1 MMKKMT
7 TLCAALAL
15 LGANAWAHEGH
26 DEPAAVTPAGAYVPQ
41 RLPDGRVFLP
51 KPSQRQ
57 MDLRTVQTAAQES
70 ARAVTLNGRVIMD
83 PNAGGKVQAIVA
95 GRVTPGPRG
104 LPVAGQTV
112 KQGEVLAYVTPAV
125 GGNSRSLAASRLQ
138 RLRELADTVPKKAL
152 EEAEAAVANEQ
163 MTAPVAGVISA
174 AYVVAGQV
182 VDARETLFEVV
193 DPARLQI
200 EALVYDV
207 TLANSIASAQAVIG
221 NEKLP
226 LKFIGAAR
234 AMREQALPV
243 TFRAEGELAKR
254 LAVGQPV
261 QIVAQTG
268 LRLQGVPVPSAALMK
283 NPANQTVV
291 WVKTA
296 PESFAPR
303 VVSFE
308 PLDGANVLVT
318 AGLAGGERIVTQA
331 AALLNQV
338 R

>member
-1 MMKKMT
+1 MMKRLT

-26 DEPAAVTPAGAYVPQ
+26 EEPAVLTPAGAYVPQ
-41 RLPDGRVFLP
+41 RMPDGSVFLP

-83 PNAGGKVQAIVA
+83 PNAGGKVQAVVA
-95 GRVTPGPRG
+95 GRVTPGPKG
-104 LPVAGQTV
+104 LPVAGQAV

-125 GGNSRSLAASRLQ
+125 GGNSRSLAVSRLQ
-138 RLRELADTVPKKAL
+138 RLRELSDTVPKKTL

-163 MTAPVAGVISA
+163 MAAPVAGVISA

-207 TLANSIASAQAVIG
+207 TLATSIASAQAVIG

-226 LKFIGAAR
+226 LKFVGAAR

-243 TFRAEGELAKR
+243 TFRAEGDLAKR
-254 LAVGQPV
+254 LAVGQPL

-268 LRLQGVPVPSAALMK
+268 QRLLGVPVPSAALMK

-308 PLDGANVLVT
+308 PLDGAHVLVT

>member
-1 MMKKMT
+1 MKRLT
-7 TLCAALAL
+7 TLCAALL
-15 LGANAWAHEGH
+15 WCGANAWAHEGH
-26 DEPAAVTPAGAYVPQ
+26 DEPVAVTPAGAYVPQ
-41 RLPDGRVFLP
+41 RLPDGSVFLP

-70 ARAVTLNGRVIMD
+70 ARAVALNGRVIMD

-104 LPVAGQTV
+104 LPVAGQAV

-125 GGNSRSLAASRLQ
+125 GGNSRSLAVSRLQ

-226 LKFIGAAR
+226 LKFVGAAR

-243 TFRAEGELAKR
+243 TFRAEGALAKR

>member
-1 MMKKMT
+1 MSKLT
-7 TLCAALAL
+7 FLAALLL

-26 DEPAAVTPAGAYVPQ
+26 DDAEPAAPAGAYVPQ
-41 RLPDGRVFLP
+41 RLPDGSVFLP

-70 ARAVTLNGRVIMD
+70 ARALELNGRVIMD
-83 PNAGGKVQAIVA
+83 PNAGGKVQAIIA
-95 GRVTPGPRG
+95 GRVTPGPKG

-112 KQGEVLAYVTPAV
+112 RQGEVLAYVTPAV
-125 GGNSRSLAASRLQ
+125 GGNSRSLAVSRLN
-138 RLRELADTVPKKAL
+138 RLRELSDTVPKKTL

-163 MTAPVAGVISA
+163 MVAPVAGVISA

-200 EALVYDV
+200 EALVYEV
-207 TLANSIASAQAVIG
+207 ALGNSIASAYALVG

-226 LKFIGAAR
+226 LKFVGAAR
-234 AMREQALPV
+234 TMREQALPV

-261 QIVAQTG
+261 KIVAQTG
-268 LRLQGVPVPSAALMK
+268 QRVQGVPVPAAALMK
-283 NPANQTVV
+283 NPANQSVV
-291 WVKTA
+291 WIKTA
-296 PESFAPR
+296 PEAFAPR
-303 VVSFE
+303 VVTLE

-318 AGLAGGERIVTQA
+318 SGLAGGERVVTQA